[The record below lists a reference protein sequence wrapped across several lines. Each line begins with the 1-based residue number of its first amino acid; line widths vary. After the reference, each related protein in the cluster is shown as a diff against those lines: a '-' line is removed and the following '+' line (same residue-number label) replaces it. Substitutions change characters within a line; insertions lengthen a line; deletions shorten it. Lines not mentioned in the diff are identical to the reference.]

1 MKNYG
6 FNENQ
11 ASFPSQYE
19 TAGSM
24 DINPSCPYT
33 SSPGMVNQEIIYNNQ
48 VTGNTYWGDIATLN
62 LANPTTPQYV
72 NFNGVYSHLR
82 AKMSNKTSGTVDKI
96 LVRN

>member
-1 MKNYG
+1 MSYMKNYG

-11 ASFPSQYE
+11 SSFPSQYE

-48 VTGNTYWGDIATLN
+48 VTGNIGYTINYNNQRTYNTLQE
-62 LANPTTPQYV
+62 AYPYH
-72 NFNGVYSHLR
+72 G
-82 AKMSNKTSGTVDKI
+82 KKI
-96 LVRN
+96 LEPLINK